1 MAFVKTA
8 EEIAAIEKVLA
19 TPRFTG
25 ARRAHLRFLTTPEF
39 VEQVLPPGLAPGA
52 QPMVAVTIGE
62 FGSNCVGDFAGATI
76 SIPARYGAVEAAYVL
91 TMFMSTDHAIVFGRD
106 LFGEPKK
113 QADIELKITGN
124 QLHGTVDRMGVRLMD
139 LSLGLGEDT
148 GPARNQGATFNI
160 KAQPSVDGHGLEAD
174 AVLTIAEFDN
184 DLRLN
189 RTAQGTLI
197 LAGTVHD
204 PLHEIP
210 IQEVVAASYIEGDLN
225 ARARAIGTI
234 PAADFLPYAH
244 GRMDYWPA
252 LDTSSDTFGQ
262 RAGKADAAE

>member
-1 MAFVKTA
+1 MAFVKNA
-8 EEIAAIEKVLA
+8 EEIAAIEQVLA
-19 TPRFTG
+19 TPRFTD
-25 ARRAHLRFLTTPEF
+25 ARRAHLSFLTTAKF
-39 VEQVLPPGLAPGA
+39 IEQVLPPGLSPGA
-52 QPMVAVTIGE
+52 APMVTVTIGE
-62 FGSNCVGDFAGATI
+62 FGSNCVGDFAGATV
-76 SIPARYGAVEAAYVL
+76 SMPARYGEVEAAYVL

-113 QADIELKITGN
+113 QAAIELKTTGN
-124 QLHGTVDRMGVRLMD
+124 QLHGTVDRMGVRLID
-139 LSLGLGEDT
+139 LSLSLGEDG
-148 GPARNQGATFNI
+148 GPGQSQSATFNI

-189 RTAQGTLI
+189 RAAQGTLI

-210 IQEVVAASYIEGDLN
+210 IREIVATGYIEGDLT

-244 GRMDYWPA
+244 GRLDYWPA
-252 LDTSSDTFGQ
+252 LDTSG
-262 RAGKADAAE
+262 RPAKEAAE

>member
-8 EEIAAIEKVLA
+8 EEIAAIEQVLR

-25 ARRAHLRFLTTPEF
+25 ARRAHLSFLTTEDF
-39 VEQVLPPGLAPGA
+39 IEQVLPPGLTPGA
-52 QPMVAVTIGE
+52 QPMVTVTIGE

-76 SIPARYGAVEAAYVL
+76 SMPARYGEIEAAYVL
-91 TMFMSTDHAIVFGRD
+91 TMFMSTDHAIIFGRD

-113 QADIELKITGN
+113 QAAIELKMIGN
-124 QLHGTVDRMGVRLMD
+124 QLHGTVDRGGVRLID
-139 LSLGLGEDT
+139 LSLSLGEDS
-148 GPARNQGATFNI
+148 GPARSQAATFNI

-189 RTAQGTLI
+189 RAAQGTLI

-204 PLHEIP
+204 PLNEIP
-210 IQEVVAASYIEGDLN
+210 IQEIVAAGYIEGDLT
-225 ARARAIGTI
+225 ARARAIGSI
-234 PAADFLPYAH
+234 PAADFAPYAH
-244 GRMDYWPA
+244 GRLDYWPA
-252 LDTSSDTFGQ
+252 LDTSGQ
-262 RAGKADAAE
+262 PGQGAAE

>member
-1 MAFVKTA
+1 MAFVKTTA
-8 EEIAAIEKVLA
+8 EIAAIEQVLQ
-19 TPRFTG
+19 TPRFTN
-25 ARRAHLRFLTTPEF
+25 ARRAYLSFLTTAEF
-39 VEQVLPPGLAPGA
+39 IEQVLPPGLSPGA
-52 QPMVAVTIGE
+52 APMVTVTIGE

-76 SIPARYGAVEAAYVL
+76 SMPARYGEVEAAYVL
-91 TMFMSTDHAIVFGRD
+91 TMFMSTDHAIIFGRD

-113 QADIELKITGN
+113 QAAIELKMTGN
-124 QLHGTVDRMGVRLMD
+124 QLHGTVDRMGVRLID
-139 LSLGLGEDT
+139 LSLSLGEDS
-148 GPARNQGATFNI
+148 GPSRSQAATFNI

-189 RTAQGTLI
+189 RSAQGTLI

-210 IQEVVAASYIEGDLN
+210 IREIAAAGYVEGDLN

-234 PAADFLPYAH
+234 PAAEFLPYAH
-244 GRMDYWPA
+244 GRLDYWPA
-252 LDTSSDTFGQ
+252 LDTSGQ
-262 RAGKADAAE
+262 AGAEAAE

>member
-8 EEIAAIEKVLA
+8 EEIAAIEQVLR

-25 ARRAHLRFLTTPEF
+25 ARRAHLSFLTTEDF
-39 VEQVLPPGLAPGA
+39 IEQVLPPGLTPGA
-52 QPMVAVTIGE
+52 QPMVTVTIGE

-76 SIPARYGAVEAAYVL
+76 SMPARYGEIEAAYVL
-91 TMFMSTDHAIVFGRD
+91 TMFMSTDHAIIFGRD

-113 QADIELKITGN
+113 QAAIELKMVGN
-124 QLHGTVDRMGVRLMD
+124 QLHGTVDRGGVRLID
-139 LSLGLGEDT
+139 LSLSLGEDS
-148 GPARNQGATFNI
+148 GPARSQAATFNI

-189 RTAQGTLI
+189 RAAQGTLI

-204 PLHEIP
+204 PLNEIP
-210 IQEVVAASYIEGDLN
+210 IQEIVAAGYIEGDLT
-225 ARARAIGTI
+225 ARARAIGSI
-234 PAADFLPYAH
+234 PAADFAPYAH
-244 GRMDYWPA
+244 GRLDYWPA
-252 LDTSSDTFGQ
+252 LDTSGQ
-262 RAGKADAAE
+262 PAKEAAE